1 MKLITDFN
9 WLARTTRGSCLLTA
23 CVALTSACGDNN
35 GAPPAEPDAMPP
47 PDMVDA
53 GAVDAMPPAEV
64 AYEFESRFTAGQSS
78 VSYGGQALRQV
89 LISELAAHI
98 GTLTDKVETTPPAAG
113 AITDGL
119 LFYVDFDSSTGGD
132 VPLTIA
138 TTPALLQKVFNDV
151 STDKQLR
158 DKLAGNDASTD
169 HKPWNTPGNFQG
181 WSEGGE
187 DADTPTE
194 LLLYWFDALDDL
206 AVARGLGDVP
216 TDPAGADID
225 KVYVTAAGQDLQQL
239 IQKFLTVG
247 VTFSQGVDDYLD
259 DDLDGKGIRSPNTRD
274 GTSAYTVLEHAW
286 DEGFGYF
293 GAARDYDAYSDEEL
307 SGAGGRDGYQSYHDS
322 SADGAVD
329 ITREYNFAISVNC
342 AKRDR
347 GSADATD
354 FTKDAFDAL
363 VAGRTIIRD
372 AGETLTADQLT
383 ALTAQS
389 TIVSSTW
396 EKCIAATVVHYI
408 NETMADMEA
417 FGTDA
422 YSFEDHAKHWSEL
435 KGFALGLQFNPKSPL
450 HEGTR
455 FADLHGHIGDAP
467 VLPNDAGGQDAIDAY
482 KAGLEDARAIM
493 QEAYG
498 FSQANVEAW

>member
-9 WLARTTRGSCLLTA
+9 WLARTTRGSCLFTV
-23 CVALTSACGDNN
+23 CVALTGACGDND
-35 GAPPAEPDAMPP
+35 GDPPAAPDAMT
-47 PDMVDA
+47 
-53 GAVDAMPPAEV
+53 PAEV
-64 AYEFESRFTAGQSS
+64 SYEFESRFTPGQSS
-78 VSYGGQALRQV
+78 VSYSGQVLRQV
-89 LISELAAHI
+89 LISELNAHI
-98 GTLTDKVETTPPAAG
+98 GALTPKVETNPPAAG
-113 AITDGL
+113 AIANGL
-119 LFYVDFDSSTGGD
+119 LFYFDFDSSTGGD

-169 HKPWNTPGNFQG
+169 HKPWNTPGNFLG
-181 WSEGGE
+181 WSEGG
-187 DADTPTE
+187 DSADTPTE
-194 LLLYWFDALDDL
+194 LVLYWFGVLDDL

-216 TDPAGADID
+216 TDPDGEPIS

-259 DDLDGKGIRSPNTRD
+259 DDIDGKGIRSPNTRD
-274 GTSAYTVLEHAW
+274 GTSPYSVLEHAW

-293 GAARDYDAYSDEEL
+293 GAARDYDQYSDDEL
-307 SGAGGRDGYQSYHDS
+307 SGAGGRGEYQSYHDAS
-322 SADGAVD
+322 GDGTID

-363 VAGRTIIRD
+363 VAGREIIRA
-372 AGETLTADQLT
+372 AGDTLTAEQLT
-383 ALTAQS
+383 ALTAES
-389 TIVSSTW
+389 AKVSSTW

-408 NETMADMEA
+408 NETMADMDA
-417 FGTDA
+417 FGSDD

-467 VLPNDAGGQDAIDAY
+467 VLANDAGGQDAIDAY
-482 KAGLEDARAIM
+482 KAGLEAARAIM